1 MVHCGSLMK
10 STLVAVVLLAVIH
23 SGSAGMTKLH
33 VQQVQ
38 NVYNCNFLTILIC
51 FGLPVAEKL
60 ASCCKTVTGQKIKEP
75 ITGYMVQSPNP
86 PCVPAIM

>member
-23 SGSAGMTKLH
+23 SGSA
-33 VQQVQ
+33 
-38 NVYNCNFLTILIC
+38 
-51 FGLPVAEKL
+51 AEKL

-75 ITGYMVQSPNP
+75 ITGYMVQRPNP
-86 PCVPAIM
+86 PCVPELFLRHYRYTQRQCNGNPGSTSDGIKMI